1 MTTMTETT
9 TQVFRVWIKADRTK
23 VWDAITDPEWNGR
36 YGYQAVGEYDLEPG
50 GGYRVLATAE
60 MKEHGA
66 SDVIIEGEVLESD
79 PPKRLVQTW
88 HALFGPE
95 TTAEPPTR
103 LTWVLE
109 EPQPG
114 LTELTLTHELEGAP
128 NTAFI
133 VSGEA
138 KDAGGGWA
146 WILSDLKSL
155 LETGA
160 SMNA

>member
-36 YGYQAVGEYDLEPG
+36 YGYQSVGEYDLKPG
-50 GGYRVLATAE
+50 GAYRVLATAE
-60 MKEHGA
+60 MMEHGA
-66 SDVIIEGEVLESD
+66 SEVIIDGEVLESD
-79 PPKRLVQTW
+79 PPNRLVQTW
-88 HALFGPE
+88 HALFDPT
-95 TTAEPPTR
+95 TTAEPATR
-103 LTWVLE
+103 LTWELKE
-109 EPQPG
+109 TQPG

-128 NTAFI
+128 ATAVM
-133 VSGEA
+133 VSGQAEN
-138 KDAGGGWA
+138 AGGGWA